1 MGPIARVLWECLPE
15 LLHVALVLMVAAVMV
30 AIMGIALF
38 GDRAASFSTLSGTSA
53 TTATC
58 SGA

>member
-15 LLHVALVLMVAAVMV
+15 LLHVALVLTVAAVMV

-38 GDRAASFSTLSGTSA
+38 GDRAASLSTLSGVSA
-53 TTATC
+53 ITVAC

>member
-15 LLHVALVLMVAAVMV
+15 LLHVALVLTVAAVMV

-38 GDRAASFSTLSGTSA
+38 GDRAASFATLLGVSA
-53 TTATC
+53 ITATC
-58 SGA
+58 